1 MRYGLL
7 PVLFLLTLSACDSD
21 KDVLPDPTPDPHP
34 NTVLTMAMHWTF
46 GADPFS
52 LDSIYHDDLGHLV
65 RFDEIRFHAGA
76 PVFLGEF
83 GDTLYTFP
91 DNQHLISAEDGVTI
105 RTIGEVDAH
114 LHTMVLTLGLDSA
127 ANHTD
132 PSVSPEPLND
142 FLLWWGWAT
151 GRVFLRVVGKVDS
164 NGDGTIDALDNDITY
179 DVGRDQLLR
188 RRELLIEADADVGGN
203 VIVDLGMDVQRLI
216 QGIDMVAD
224 PVTHTDDDP
233 VLAQTLMD
241 NLVESITVP

>member
-1 MRYGLL
+1 MKYATCTALL
-7 PVLFLLTLSACDSD
+7 LILFTACDSD

-34 NTVLTMAMHWTF
+34 NTVLTMAMHWNF
-46 GADPFS
+46 GSTPFS
-52 LDSIYHDDLGHLV
+52 LDSLYHDDMGHVV
-65 RFDEIRFHAGA
+65 RFDEIRFYCGN

-91 DNQHLISAEDGVTI
+91 DNHHLVSAADGATI

-114 LHTMVLTLGLDSA
+114 LHTLDLTLGLDSA
-127 ANHTD
+127 TNHTD
-132 PSVSPEPLND
+132 PSISPEPLND

-151 GRVFLRVVGKVDS
+151 GRVFLRVLGKVDS
-164 NGDGTIDALDNDITY
+164 NGDGSINGLDNDISY

-188 RRELLIEADADVGGN
+188 HRLSTIETDANVGGT
-203 VIVDLGMDVQRLI
+203 VIIDLNMDVQRLI

-233 VLAQTLMD
+233 LLAQTLME